1 MNSNPEKTQF
11 RLLTFTAF
19 FVQMMQAMVN
29 LALVYY
35 IRAKF
40 NVSASLVGAA
50 VSALSISYCVFCLLL
65 SNKITNYKPS
75 SLLIFG
81 TLGMALSTLL
91 MFTLNKY
98 FLVVIAIIM
107 FGFFVSFIWPS
118 LESWLS
124 RGKEQAYLN
133 KVLGGYNVSWSLG
146 NALSATVCGVLVER
160 NILLPFYFAIAIL
173 IIVAFNIV
181 FWIHKDPELKAA
193 KSEKDHIKA
202 NNLKDTSTFLRYF
215 CWTGVF
221 VGYIVFGAIINIFPL
236 YAKESIGYSA
246 TTIGLL
252 LLVRGLVTCVVF
264 YVLSKTSFWHFRKL
278 YIFGVQLLIGLS
290 CLFARNSTSILS
302 LSIFFGLFGVL
313 FAYVYVSSL
322 FHGASGAVNRTKR
335 MVTHEFLLSAGTVV
349 GSVVGGVLYDH
360 FSYSQMM
367 VIFFLF
373 ITASVIIEFIISS
386 VTLPVSNKSLTR
398 EFD

>member
-11 RLLTFTAF
+11 RLLTFTSF

-50 VSALSISYCVFCLLL
+50 VSTLSISYCVFCLLL

-75 SLLIFG
+75 SLLLFG
-81 TLGMALSTLL
+81 TFGMAFSTFL
-91 MFTLNKY
+91 MFTLNSY
-98 FLVVIAIIM
+98 ALVVASIIL

-124 RGKEQAYLN
+124 RGKEEAYLN
-133 KVLGGYNVSWSLG
+133 SVLGGYNVSWSLG
-146 NALSATVCGVLVER
+146 NALSATVCGILVER
-160 NILLPFYFAIAIL
+160 SITLPFYVAIATL
-173 IIVAFNIV
+173 IIVALNIV
-181 FWIHKDPELKAA
+181 FWIHKDPNLKAA

-202 NNLKDTSTFLRYF
+202 SNLKDTSTFLRYF

-236 YAKESIGYSA
+236 YAKEAIGYSA

-252 LLVRGLVTCVVF
+252 LLIRGVVTCIVF
-264 YVLSKTSFWHFRKL
+264 YALSKTSFWHFKKL
-278 YIFGVQLLIGLS
+278 YILGVQFVIGLS
-290 CLFARNSTSILS
+290 CLFARNATSIIS
-302 LSIFFGLFGVL
+302 LSVFFGLFGVL
-313 FAYVYVSSL
+313 FAYVYVSSM

-335 MVTHEFLLSAGTVV
+335 MITHEVLLSAGTVV
-349 GSVVGGVLYDH
+349 GSVVGGMLYDH

-367 VIFFLF
+367 VIFFAF
-373 ITASVIIEFIISS
+373 ITAAVIIEFVISNI
-386 VTLPVSNKSLTR
+386 TLPVSNKSLTR
-398 EFD
+398 EFE